1 MKILK
6 GFALALLGFLLF
18 LSLTIF
24 GLAFMVNQTVLN
36 PNFII
41 SELNRLDVSSLI
53 KEIISEPPSSEDL
66 PTKLVSIMPQ
76 IEPLVKEKVGVAIHS
91 IYDYLL
97 GKSQDIDL
105 ALTLRN
111 SLLSKDFALSVVDKL
126 DISSLA
132 GDLLNKQLK
141 EQIPAEMQ
149 QYVTD
154 ESLGKVISEL
164 KPWLKEQINAA
175 ADPVLDYLVG
185 KRQSFNIVISLEPVK
200 ASLEDTLKEAFLKSP
215 PPELAGVP
223 QAELEQ
229 HCDQFYGELAAQMP
243 STLEIN
249 QSLLGTDMPAKIA
262 QALTEA
268 EKALEQ
274 AKEFV
279 SLFQLI
285 YKALIGFMVLLVL
298 CIILIHHQV
307 KSATRGLG
315 TTFLTYGAIEYAGV
329 FVGKYFAGTQLKM
342 PEIPPSLQIWIPQF
356 LDNLLAPLE
365 MLSLGLLIGG
375 IVLIVVSFVYKPR
388 PTSPDSER

>member
-6 GFALALLGFLLF
+6 GLALGLLGFLLF
-18 LSLTIF
+18 LSLSIF
-24 GLAFMVNQTVLN
+24 GLAFMVNRTALN
-36 PNFII
+36 PDFVT
-41 SELNRLDVSSLI
+41 SELNRLNISSLV
-53 KEIISEPPSSEDL
+53 KEIIGEQPSSEDL
-66 PTKLVSIMPQ
+66 STKLVSVMPQ
-76 IEPLVKEKVGVAIHS
+76 VEPLVKEEADVAIHS
-91 IYDYLL
+91 VYDYLL
-97 GKSQDIDL
+97 GKSQNIDL
-105 ALTLRN
+105 ALTLR
-111 SLLSKDFALSVVDKL
+111 SSFLSKDFVLSLVDKL

-132 GDLLNKQLK
+132 GDLLSQQLTG
-141 EQIPAEMQ
+141 QVPAEMQ
-149 QYVTD
+149 QYVTS
-154 ESLGKVISEL
+154 ESLGKAISEL

-185 KRQSFNIVISLEPVK
+185 KRQSFNIVISLEPAK

-229 HCDQFYGELAAQMP
+229 HFDQFYGELAAQMP
-243 STLEIN
+243 STFEIN
-249 QSLLGTDMPAKIA
+249 QSLLGTDMPAKIT

-307 KSATRGLG
+307 KRATRGLG
-315 TTFLTYGAIEYAGV
+315 ATFLTYGAIEYAGI
-329 FVGKYFAGTQLKM
+329 FVGKYFAGTQIRL
-342 PEIPPSLQIWIPQF
+342 PELPSLQTWILQF

-375 IVLIVVSFVYKPR
+375 VVLIVVSFVYKPR
-388 PTSPDSER
+388 QP